1 MPIDLPFAPSPA
13 RVATNGVP
21 AAKLIAPAPAEIV
34 TRIEAWGLAKAQL
47 PIGQLAGLGVLAG
60 LFISVGGACAVLAL
74 TGSSLGLGPT
84 RVLGGVVFSLGL
96 MLVVLTGAE
105 LSTGNCLL
113 VVPWL
118 TRGLRTGPVLRNW
131 AVSFTANAIGAL
143 MFACLVAASGI
154 FDGDALQQTLRRLVE
169 AKLLLTPSAAFVRGV
184 LCNVLVCLAVWMSIA
199 AATAQ
204 GKMLAVLLPITAFVA
219 LGFEHSVANVFLLT
233 LGLLAGVEGDA
244 AAVAGNLLPV
254 TLGNAAGG
262 ALIAA
267 ALAAMHGQS
276 VPAARAEV
284 AAAAPGLRSHGRA
297 VAAVCLTAVGVAA
310 FSHYEPAALPSQLAS
325 GGPQSGQMSG
335 QMSGPPRVQTPGDT
349 AGPVDRQLA
358 ELNARLQRVEAA
370 DRSIQQLQARLATVE
385 HAVETGSLRLAA
397 AWQAPSYGTDAGSRY
412 RTLPQPAM
420 PMPAA
425 NLINPAPASVD
436 TKATLLAACQTA
448 VDERAWPLRLWFQ
461 RNQGDLDSSQRAQL
475 ASVATMA
482 AACPKLRFVIR
493 SFTDSRGAQSVNR
506 ELALQRANL
515 VRAALLPQTES
526 ALRAEVEA
534 LGAAS
539 PLAANDTE
547 AGRNLNRRI
556 EVTIRLEQ

>member
-1 MPIDLPFAPSPA
+1 MPIDLPFAPPPV

-21 AAKLIAPAPAEIV
+21 AAKVVAPAPAEIV
-34 TRIEAWGLAKAQL
+34 TRIEAWGLAKARL
-47 PIGQLAGLGVLAG
+47 PIGLLAGLGVLAG

-74 TGSSLGLGPT
+74 TDSSLGLGPT

-154 FDGDALQQTLRRLVE
+154 FDSEALQQTLRRLVE
-169 AKLLLTPSAAFVRGV
+169 GKLQLTLSAAFVRGV
-184 LCNVLVCLAVWMSIA
+184 LCNVLVCLAVWMSVA

-276 VPAARAEV
+276 APAARAEV
-284 AAAAPGLRSHGRA
+284 AAASPGPGSHGRA
-297 VAAVCLTAVGVAA
+297 VAAACLTAVGVAA
-310 FSHYEPAALPSQLAS
+310 FLHYEPTALQSQLTS
-325 GGPQSGQMSG
+325 GGPQSGHMSG
-335 QMSGPPRVQTPGDT
+335 RPGFQTPGDT
-349 AGPVDRQLA
+349 VGPVDRQLA
-358 ELNARLQRVEAA
+358 ELNARLQRAEAA
-370 DRSIQQLQARLATVE
+370 ERSIQQLQARLATVE

-397 AWQAPSYGTDAGSRY
+397 AWQAPSDGADAGSRY

-420 PMPAA
+420 PVPAA
-425 NLINPAPASVD
+425 NLINPAPASPD
-436 TKATLLAACQTA
+436 AKATLLAGCQTA

-461 RNQGDLDSSQRAQL
+461 RNQGDLDIAQRAQL
-475 ASVATMA
+475 ASVAKMA

-506 ELALQRANL
+506 QLALQRANL
-515 VRAALLPQTES
+515 VRAAVLPETEG
-526 ALRAEVEA
+526 ALRTEVEA

-556 EVTIRLEQ
+556 EVTIRLEP